1 MGGLLQ
7 SANGTLSSAIVGAGG
22 YFDWFTSSLRQD
34 PMVTAIVATLI
45 VGFWLF
51 HRSDLSAP

>member
-7 SANGTLSSAIVGAGG
+7 SANSAVSGAIAGAGG

-34 PMVTAIVATLI
+34 PMVTAIVAAI
-45 VGFWLF
+45 VLGVWLF
-51 HRSDLSAP
+51 HRKDPSAP